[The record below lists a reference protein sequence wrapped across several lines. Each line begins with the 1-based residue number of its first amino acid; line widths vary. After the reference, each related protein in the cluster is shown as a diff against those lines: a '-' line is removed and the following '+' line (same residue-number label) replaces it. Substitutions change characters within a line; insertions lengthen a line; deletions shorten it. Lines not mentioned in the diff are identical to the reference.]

1 MSSWDDLYELIQQ
14 AERALHRLKADENAL
29 QWEVLKH
36 VEAGWYT
43 RGYLAERLPAEIAR
57 SRRSGRPFGL
67 GMLRVA
73 TPEEMA
79 PGNWRSFLFQ
89 YLDPVEVAVAY
100 SDRDLC
106 FLLPE
111 LDGPQAKSRIYELAG
126 TAVVSGLVN
135 GASLWISALSYPE
148 VQAVPAALLLR
159 LEEGLVPY
167 AAAIGGRLGQGA
179 STDSASATCE
189 AIPASS
195 SRSGAPGGERLKRD
209 LANPELAGGARETA
223 PANAEPGARGEDD
236 GRARKPQAAARVPAG
251 VGFAA
256 DRRLPVSI
264 WYRGELYTIRAILDD
279 EERQHGGRRMVVV
292 TEDGLFRLEREG
304 EHWYAAKVES

>member
-1 MSSWDDLYELIQQ
+1 MSSWDDLYEQIRQ
-14 AERALHRLKADENAL
+14 AERALYRLKADGNAL

-36 VEAGWYT
+36 TEAGWYT

-89 YLDPVEVAVAY
+89 YLDPTEVAVAY

-126 TAVVSGLVN
+126 TAVVAGLVSA
-135 GASLWISALSYPE
+135 ASLWISALSYPE
-148 VQAVPAALLLR
+148 VQGVPAVLLLR
-159 LEEGLVPY
+159 LEEGLIPY
-167 AAAIGGRLGQGA
+167 AAANGGSLARGVPMEDASVTGEATTVQSPRTGLSWVDRPSDPVRL
-179 STDSASATCE
+179 
-189 AIPASS
+189 
-195 SRSGAPGGERLKRD
+195 D
-209 LANPELAGGARETA
+209 LAGDPSETA
-223 PANAEPGARGEDD
+223 PAIAEPGAREEDQ
-236 GRARKPQAAARVPAG
+236 GRARRIETTARVPAA

-256 DRRLPVSI
+256 DRKLPVSI

-279 EERQHGGRRMVVV
+279 EEQRHGGRRMVVM

-304 EHWYAAKVES
+304 DHWFAAKVEP